1 MRGGHHRRPDRC
13 GRPGASADVNTSR
26 LIATDRGS
34 YLKGAELRGA
44 AAPAAPGVA
53 ASPRPAVAA
62 RHERA
67 ASLWFYAM
75 TESAPGKF
83 PVTTGFELPGMVV
96 DTDLGLAFGLVVRS
110 MGIAKSFGASFTAL
124 RQGEVSQYT
133 QLLED
138 SRRHAID
145 RMVENAKLL
154 GGNAVIAMRFD
165 SSEIGQQLTEIVAY
179 GTAVVVRPSGT

>member
-1 MRGGHHRRPDRC
+1 M
-13 GRPGASADVNTSR
+13 
-26 LIATDRGS
+26 TD
-34 YLKGAELRGA
+34 
-44 AAPAAPGVA
+44 
-53 ASPRPAVAA
+53 
-62 RHERA
+62 
-67 ASLWFYAM
+67 
-75 TESAPGKF
+75 SAPGKF
-83 PVTTGFELPGMVV
+83 PVTTGFALPGMVV

-179 GTAVVVRPSGT
+179 GTAVVVAPSLSARPSLRAAAARGRAVSTATAYGVVPVLAACR

>member
-1 MRGGHHRRPDRC
+1 MLSGLISEME
-13 GRPGASADVNTSR
+13 PGVP
-26 LIATDRGS
+26 
-34 YLKGAELRGA
+34 
-44 AAPAAPGVA
+44 APAAPGVA
-53 ASPRPAVAA
+53 AGVASSPGPARFVKVQ
-62 RHERA
+62 
-67 ASLWFYAM
+67 AM
-75 TESAPGKF
+75 TEPAPGKF

-110 MGIAKSFGASFTAL
+110 MGIAKSFGASFSAL

-165 SSEIGQQLTEIVAY
+165 
-179 GTAVVVRPSGT
+179 